1 MGLGCAGFECGFM
14 CALYWPG
21 IIDTFNFTIMPFC
34 CHRIRIIN
42 RFPSFS
48 SFCFGGGE
56 IPILFG
62 ISFCQPFI

>member
-1 MGLGCAGFECGFM
+1 MY
-14 CALYWPG
+14 ALYWPG

-48 SFCFGGGE
+48 SLCFGAAG
-56 IPILFG
+56 F
-62 ISFCQPFI
+62 PFHFVFHFVSHLYDFPQKGY